1 MSMMGGNES
10 DILGDASELL
20 EGDEDDLEDDVT
32 GTELDSPD
40 KSIIALETKTEETPK
55 KKVSIKRDSALP
67 VVE

>member
-10 DILGDASELL
+10 DILADASELL
-20 EGDEDDLEDDVT
+20 EGGEDDLEDDVT

-40 KSIIALETKTEETPK
+40 KSNETKTEEAAAPK

-67 VVE
+67 VVV

>member
-20 EGDEDDLEDDVT
+20 EGGEDDLEDDVT

-40 KSIIALETKTEETPK
+40 KSNETKTEEAAAPK

-67 VVE
+67 VVV